1 MMNLYKSLILT
12 FIILLVSLSALNFSA
27 AAQTPATG
35 NTEIINLTLS
45 NSDRISGRFIEIS
58 SEQIIIENSYAG
70 RVSIRIAEIKDWHA
84 GSAELRDRLA
94 DALPP
99 KDSRLFLDA
108 REAVKEAAEAKK
120 EEPKAEARPAAAP
133 TPAPKEAAKEAP
145 WERAVDFAWTMARGN
160 SNLSDVNAAFR
171 LSRKRGSHNFVFNSL
186 ARYGVSNGQQ
196 SASLLSSSLRYE
208 RTVAKLPTFTES
220 LFEIDRIKNLDYRLS
235 ENVGV
240 SYPMLRGDDTQL
252 SFDFGTG
259 FTREDYENG
268 VEKTTASGLL
278 RLKARQKLPG
288 KTQLVQQATIFSDLM
303 EPGAY
308 RIQAEASM
316 TTPITKSIALR
327 VSGINRFD
335 ARPQGLAKPNDFTL
349 LTGFTFKF

>member
-1 MMNLYKSLILT
+1 MNLHRILILT
-12 FIILLVSLSALNFSA
+12 SHALLLISFSVLNFSI
-27 AAQTPATG
+27 AAQTPPAAAQAET
-35 NTEIINLTLS
+35 ISLTLS
-45 NSDRISGRFIEIS
+45 NNDRLTGRFIEVS
-58 SEQIIIENSYAG
+58 GEQLIIENSYAG
-70 RVSIRIAEIKDWHA
+70 RFGIRITEVKDWHA

-94 DALPP
+94 DVLPP
-99 KDSRLFLDA
+99 KGSRLFLDA
-108 REAVKEAAEAKK
+108 REAVKESAEAKK
-120 EEPKAEARPAAAP
+120 EEPKTEAKPAAAP
-133 TPAPKEAAKEAP
+133 KPAAKEAP

-186 ARYGVSNGQQ
+186 GRYGVSNGQQ
-196 SASLLSSSLRYE
+196 AASLLSSSLRYE

-220 LFEIDRIKNLDYRLS
+220 LFEIDRIKKLDYRLS
-235 ENVGV
+235 ENVGL

-288 KTQLVQQATIFSDLM
+288 QTQLSQQATIFSDLM

>member
-1 MMNLYKSLILT
+1 MNLHRILILISHALL
-12 FIILLVSLSALNFSA
+12 FISFSVLNFST
-27 AAQTPATG
+27 AAQTPPAAAQAET
-35 NTEIINLTLS
+35 ISLTLS
-45 NSDRISGRFIEIS
+45 NNDRITGRVVEVSGG
-58 SEQIIIENSYAG
+58 QIVIENSYAG
-70 RVSIRIAEIKDWHA
+70 RLSIRIAEIKDWRT
-84 GSAELRDRLA
+84 GSETLRTRLA
-94 DALPP
+94 DILPP
-99 KDSRLFLDA
+99 KDKRLFLDA
-108 REAVKEAAEAKK
+108 REAVKESAEAKK
-120 EEPKAEARPAAAP
+120 AETKSAAAP
-133 TPAPKEAAKEAP
+133 TPAPKDAAKEAP
-145 WERAVDFAWTMARGN
+145 WERAVDFAWTLARGN

-171 LSRKRGSHNFVFNSL
+171 LSRKHGSHNFVFNSL
-186 ARYGVSNGQQ
+186 GRYGVSNGQQ

-235 ENVGV
+235 ENVGL
-240 SYPMLRGDDTQL
+240 SYPMLKGDDAQL

-278 RLKARQKLPG
+278 RLKAKQKLPG
-288 KTQLVQQATIFSDLM
+288 KAQLSQQATIFSDLM
-303 EPGAY
+303 DPGAY